1 MRLAVAGA
9 SGFLGSALVPV
20 LRADGHQVL
29 RLVRRQPRDPDEVRW
44 DPGTGRLDLDALTGL
59 DGAINLAG
67 APIGAQRWTPEY
79 KQVIRDSRVDA
90 TAALATALA
99 GLDPAPRVLLAG
111 SAAGY
116 YGDTGTVPVDESAPA
131 GATFLAGVARDTE
144 AATAPAAA
152 AGVRVAFLR
161 TGIVLHP
168 GGGSLARVFPLL
180 RLGLGGPLGSG
191 RQYWSWISLPD
202 ELRAIRFL
210 LTAEGLAGRSTSPPP
225 TRCPTGRSS
234 PPSGEPCTAP
244 PSCGCP
250 PECCERPSASS
261 PGRPCRASGCCP
273 AASSTPG
280 SPSTTPTSPAQP
292 GRWRPDPDSGGSR
305 SVMRCL
311 DGRMSCPAAA
321 AGGQIGTQRG

>member
-29 RLVRRQPRDPDEVRW
+29 RLVRREPRDPDEVRW

-67 APIGAQRWTPEY
+67 APIGARRWTPEY
-79 KQVIRDSRVDA
+79 KQVIRDSRVDT

-131 GATFLAGVARDTE
+131 GVTFLAGVARDTE
-144 AATAPAAA
+144 AATAPAVA

-180 RLGLGGPLGSG
+180 RLGLGGSLGSG

-210 LTAEGLAGRSTSPPP
+210 LTADGLAGPVNL
-225 TRCPTGRSS
+225 
-234 PPSGEPCTAP
+234 TAP
-244 PSCGCP
+244 HPVPNREVIAAFGRALH
-250 PECCERPSASS
+250 RPTVLRVPAGVLRATLGELAGEALQSQRVLPRRLLDAGFTFDHSDIASAA
-261 PGRPCRASGCCP
+261 RTV
-273 AASSTPG
+273 AA
-280 SPSTTPTSPAQP
+280 
-292 GRWRPDPDSGGSR
+292 
-305 SVMRCL
+305 
-311 DGRMSCPAAA
+311 
-321 AGGQIGTQRG
+321 